1 MEPISRAGVLTQN
14 VQPHIRKI
22 YKGSETTA
30 PEQKRLRVAAYCRVS
45 TDQEAQMTSLETQIS
60 AFRHKISNRPG
71 WELVDIYVDE
81 GLSGTN
87 AKKRKAFQ
95 RMIADC
101 EAGKIEIKTAKL
113 IQFDFS
119 GAATF

>member
-1 MEPISRAGVLTQN
+1 
-14 VQPHIRKI
+14 
-22 YKGSETTA
+22 
-30 PEQKRLRVAAYCRVS
+30 
-45 TDQEAQMTSLETQIS
+45 MTSLETQVS
-60 AFRHKISNRPG
+60 AFRHKIANRPG

-101 EAGKIEIKTAKL
+101 EAGSHLCIHSLNHRIRAKIPKTGEVLYSAHRW
-113 IQFDFS
+113 S
-119 GAATF
+119 

>member
-1 MEPISRAGVLTQN
+1 MEPINRAGVLAQN

-22 YKGSETTA
+22 YRGSETTA

-45 TDQEAQMTSLETQIS
+45 TDQEAQMTSLETQVS
-60 AFRHKISNRPG
+60 AFRHKIANRPG

-101 EAGKIEIKTAKL
+101 EAGKIEIKTAKF

-119 GAATF
+119 SAATF